1 MSFLILISFSAL
13 IVEAAIEVTGVNS
26 ETGEVELEVKRLHS
40 RRRRFIAPGARW
52 DILGGVEV
60 LYEDAQVRLDLLIRY
75 ELDYLFGG
83 PTALAA
89 AIAAAE
95 AAAVAAAEAEAAVLA
110 GRGGSARKRF
120 ISYSMNCTLLRLSI

>member
-1 MSFLILISFSAL
+1 MQSILIFFAIAASFSTIVNDVA
-13 IVEAAIEVTGVNS
+13 VEAAIEVTNVNS

-40 RRRRFIAPGARW
+40 RQRRFIAPGARW
-52 DILGGVEV
+52 DLIGGVEV
-60 LYEDAQVRLDLLIRY
+60 LYDDAELRFDLLIKY
-75 ELDYLFGG
+75 QLDYLFGG

-110 GRGGSARKRF
+110 GRDAQRF
-120 ISYSMNCTLLRLSI
+120 CYM